1 VSRRGS
7 SGRPEAEGAS
17 YEVGYGKPP
26 KAFRFKPGTSGNPG
40 GRPKG
45 SGRAK
50 ADDAVVLDQMKALLL
65 EEAYRPIQI
74 RDGEKRVTVPVM
86 QAVIRSLAL
95 NAAKGQPRSQRML
108 IDLIGAV
115 EGGRRSDREKLFE
128 AVIEYKDYWEQQIA
142 RARQT
147 GVPEPTP
154 LPHPDSLVVD
164 AFAGSVFLRGPWNE
178 EEKAICDRLIALR
191 EQTEKELQEARTK
204 RTRASQKSQD
214 QIAADERLIKRCD
227 RLLNLER
234 TILRGARTG

>member
-1 VSRRGS
+1 MNRRGS
-7 SGRPEAEGAS
+7 SGRPAAEEAP

-26 KAFRFKPGTSGNPG
+26 KASRFKPGTSGNPG

-50 ADDAVVLDQMKALLL
+50 ADDEVVTDPMNALLL

-74 RDGEKRVTVPVM
+74 RDGEKLVKVPVM
-86 QAVIRSLAL
+86 QAVFRSLAL
-95 NAAKGQPRSQRML
+95 NAAKGQQRSQRML

-128 AVIEYKDYWEQQIA
+128 AVIEYKDFWEQQIA

-147 GVPEPTP
+147 GMPEPTP

-178 EEKAICDRLIALR
+178 KEKAIYDRLIALR
-191 EQTEKELQEARTK
+191 EQTEEELQEATTK
-204 RTRASQKSQD
+204 RTRASQNSAD
-214 QIAADERLIKRCD
+214 QIAAHERFIERCD
-227 RLLNLER
+227 RLLNFER
-234 TILRGARTG
+234 IILPGARKG